1 MRCGNFVSLKEQSL
15 PYTLGKRDET
25 FDSKKSSQVQ
35 YSMEGL
41 NMFNLIPTNWL

>member
-1 MRCGNFVSLKEQSL
+1 MCVNFVLFNKQSL

-25 FDSKKSSQVQ
+25 FDGKKSSQVQ

-41 NMFNLIPTNWL
+41 NMFNLMSVNWL